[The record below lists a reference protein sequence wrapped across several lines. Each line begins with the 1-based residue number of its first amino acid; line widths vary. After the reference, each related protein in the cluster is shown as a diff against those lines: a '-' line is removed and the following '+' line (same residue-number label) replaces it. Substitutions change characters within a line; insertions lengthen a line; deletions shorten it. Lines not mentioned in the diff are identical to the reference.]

1 MLQMGESK
9 TRLTCEDNGLIS
21 VEYKTCVYI
30 LVSQAIVCW
39 RRECVCVFEY
49 LPGLFLVALV
59 EDIGAF
65 VDVVDFEVE
74 GKVLV
79 YFVKVSL

>member
-9 TRLTCEDNGLIS
+9 TRLTCEDCRIQYLRLYPCITSNSLL
-21 VEYKTCVYI
+21 EK
-30 LVSQAIVCW
+30 
-39 RRECVCVFEY
+39 RVCVFEC

-79 YFVKVSL
+79 NFVKVSL

>member
-1 MLQMGESK
+1 MRRQWSHVCRIQNL
-9 TRLTCEDNGLIS
+9 RLYPCITNNSLLE
-21 VEYKTCVYI
+21 K
-30 LVSQAIVCW
+30 
-39 RRECVCVFEY
+39 RVCVFEC

-79 YFVKVSL
+79 NFVKVSL

>member
-1 MLQMGESK
+1 M
-9 TRLTCEDNGLIS
+9 
-21 VEYKTCVYI
+21 
-30 LVSQAIVCW
+30 
-39 RRECVCVFEY
+39 CVCVFEY

-79 YFVKVSL
+79 NFVKVSL

>member
-1 MLQMGESK
+1 MRRQWSHICRIQNLRLYPCITSK
-9 TRLTCEDNGLIS
+9 SLLEKR
-21 VEYKTCVYI
+21 
-30 LVSQAIVCW
+30 
-39 RRECVCVFEY
+39 VCVFEY

-79 YFVKVSL
+79 NFVKVSL